1 MRRKGISVNISII
14 TVGKLKEK
22 YLKQGIQEYVKR
34 LQPYAKIE
42 IIEVPDEKAPENLSE
57 AEMQQV
63 KQKEGER
70 ILQKISPDSHVIAL
84 AIEGKQ
90 ETSEQFAKTLDNLAT
105 YGKSKVAFVI
115 GGSLGLSDE
124 VMKRADSSMSF
135 SKMTFPHQLMRLVL
149 VEQVYRAFRIN
160 RGEPYHK

>member
-1 MRRKGISVNISII
+1 MNISII

-22 YLKQGIQEYVKR
+22 YLKQGIDEYLKR
-34 LQPYAKIE
+34 LSAYAKVD
-42 IIEVPDEKAPENLSE
+42 IIEVPDEKAPEQLSE
-57 AEMQQV
+57 TDMLIV
-63 KQKEGER
+63 KNKEGER
-70 ILQKISPDSHVIAL
+70 ILNKIGQDVHVIAL
-84 AIEGKQ
+84 AIEGNMQ
-90 ETSEQFAKTLDNLAT
+90 TSEELAANLDRLAT

-115 GGSLGLSDE
+115 GGSLGLSDD
-124 VMKRADSSMSF
+124 VMKRANEKLSF